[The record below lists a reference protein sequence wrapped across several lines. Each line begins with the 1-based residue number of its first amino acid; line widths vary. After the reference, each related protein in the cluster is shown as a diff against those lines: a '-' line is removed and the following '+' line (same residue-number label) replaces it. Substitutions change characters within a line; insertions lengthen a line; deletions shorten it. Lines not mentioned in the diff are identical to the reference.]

1 MIAHKE
7 PIATP
12 LQCLFLAELA
22 TGAKTG
28 KELRVRLSAWGWE
41 HGRLSF
47 YRVIRRMKDAGLI
60 TAKRIARDPDE
71 YPGPQCVYELTE
83 RGWDDVVLV
92 RESSAEEGTVGPL
105 RKRFAEWTGWT
116 KRPLTFDPQAAEQQL
131 SHESKDLAQRAAVS
145 RSEC

>member
-1 MIAHKE
+1 MSAQRE
-7 PIATP
+7 PTATP

-22 TGAKTG
+22 TGSKTG
-28 KELRVRLSAWGWE
+28 KELRVRLSAWGWN

-60 TAKRIARDPDE
+60 TAKWIARDPGE
-71 YPGPQCVYELTE
+71 YRGAQCVYELTE

-92 RESSAEEGTVGPL
+92 RESSTEEGAVGPL
-105 RKRFAEWTGWT
+105 RKRFAEWTGWS
-116 KRPLTFDPQAAEQQL
+116 LTLDPEAAQQQL
-131 SHESKDLAQRAAVS
+131 IHESKDLAQRAAVS

>member
-1 MIAHKE
+1 MIADRE

-28 KELRVRLSAWGWE
+28 KELRVRLSAWGWN

-60 TAKRIARDPDE
+60 TAKWIARDPGE
-71 YPGPQCVYELTE
+71 YRGAQCVYELTE
-83 RGWDDVVLV
+83 RGWGDVVLV
-92 RESSAEEGTVGPL
+92 RESSKEEEPGGPL
-105 RKRFAEWTGWT
+105 RKRWAQSMGWS
-116 KRPLTFDPQAAEQQL
+116 LTLNPETVQQQL
-131 SHESKDLAQRAAVS
+131 IHESKDLAQRAAVS